1 MIGAPYLFFS
11 LSPLP
16 LTDGARRKPTT
27 FLPIFLR
34 SPLPAAAPTSK
45 IDVASFPSSPSVVRR
60 RKLAPRSR
68 PTFATLAAVTV
79 RIFSNSF
86 ASVFQKRL
94 AARGRRPFCVN
105 AATFALLTF
114 ACVGPAFSV
123 DLTRFAPLFWRDVV
137 FSGVLCALG
146 NACLVAALG
155 RGELSILGPINA
167 WKAVVGLTF
176 GFFLLG
182 ETPTF
187 PALFG
192 VFLIGVGSYFVLDAS
207 PERFSFRL
215 LFGSS
220 AIRLRVAALILTALE
235 AIFIKK
241 IVLAA
246 GPSTAFFL
254 WSATGALF
262 STLSLGVA
270 TLISLIPSISTRLR
284 QPRPTAQTPSTSPT
298 TQTAP
303 TTQTVQTTSTS
314 PTTQTVQTTPPS
326 LTTQTVQTTPPSPT
340 TQTAQT
346 TPPARFS
353 ARDALELAATAACV
367 GTMQLSTN
375 VAFERLDVGLAL
387 ALFQLSA
394 PLNVLLGWRLFRERG
409 VGKKLFGATVAVG
422 GAACVVLF
430 G

>member
-1 MIGAPYLFFS
+1 M
-11 LSPLP
+11 
-16 LTDGARRKPTT
+16 
-27 FLPIFLR
+27 
-34 SPLPAAAPTSK
+34 
-45 IDVASFPSSPSVVRR
+45 
-60 RKLAPRSR
+60 
-68 PTFATLAAVTV
+68 TL
-79 RIFSNSF
+79 
-86 ASVFQKRL
+86 
-94 AARGRRPFCVN
+94 
-105 AATFALLTF
+105 

-123 DLTRFAPLFWRDVV
+123 DWTRFEPIFWRDVV
-137 FSGVLCALG
+137 LSGVLCAVG

-176 GFFLLG
+176 GFFLLS
-182 ETPTF
+182 ETPAF
-187 PALFG
+187 AALIG

-215 LFGSS
+215 LLTNA

-262 STLSLGVA
+262 SAASLGVA
-270 TLISLIPSISTRLR
+270 ALFPLISTRF
-284 QPRPTAQTPSTSPT
+284 RPAQQTAQ
-298 TQTAP
+298 
-303 TTQTVQTTSTS
+303 
-314 PTTQTVQTTPPS
+314 
-326 LTTQTVQTTPPSPT
+326 T
-340 TQTAQT
+340 TQTAQPAP
-346 TPPARFS
+346 TPRFS
-353 ARDALELAATAACV
+353 IRDALELAATAACV

-375 VAFERLDVGLAL
+375 FAFERLDVGLAL

-409 VGKKLFGATVAVG
+409 VVKKLFGASVAVV

-430 G
+430 GGKSLKSTALQKSTRRRP

>member
-1 MIGAPYLFFS
+1 M
-11 LSPLP
+11 
-16 LTDGARRKPTT
+16 
-27 FLPIFLR
+27 
-34 SPLPAAAPTSK
+34 
-45 IDVASFPSSPSVVRR
+45 
-60 RKLAPRSR
+60 
-68 PTFATLAAVTV
+68 
-79 RIFSNSF
+79 
-86 ASVFQKRL
+86 
-94 AARGRRPFCVN
+94 AARGRRPFFVN

-123 DLTRFAPLFWRDVV
+123 DWTRFAPLFWRDVV

-167 WKAVVGLTF
+167 WKAVVGLIF

-182 ETPTF
+182 EAPTF

-207 PERFSFRL
+207 PGRFSFRL
-215 LFGSS
+215 LFGNS

-270 TLISLIPSISTRLR
+270 ALISSISTRFR
-284 QPRPTAQTPSTSPT
+284 RPSQAASTSQTSQASQT
-298 TQTAP
+298 TQI
-303 TTQTVQTTSTS
+303 TQI
-314 PTTQTVQTTPPS
+314 
-326 LTTQTVQTTPPSPT
+326 

-346 TPPARFS
+346 SPTPRFS

-409 VGKKLFGATVAVG
+409 VVKKLFGATVAVG

>member
-1 MIGAPYLFFS
+1 MAG
-11 LSPLP
+11 
-16 LTDGARRKPTT
+16 
-27 FLPIFLR
+27 
-34 SPLPAAAPTSK
+34 
-45 IDVASFPSSPSVVRR
+45 
-60 RKLAPRSR
+60 
-68 PTFATLAAVTV
+68 
-79 RIFSNSF
+79 
-86 ASVFQKRL
+86 
-94 AARGRRPFCVN
+94 RGRRPFFVN

-123 DLTRFAPLFWRDVV
+123 DWTRFEPTFWRDVV
-137 FSGVLCALG
+137 VSGLLCATG

-176 GFFLLG
+176 AFFLLG
-182 ETPTF
+182 EAPTF

-262 STLSLGVA
+262 SALSLGVA
-270 TLISLIPSISTRLR
+270 TFIPLISTRLR
-284 QPRPTAQTPSTSPT
+284 RPP
-298 TQTAP
+298 
-303 TTQTVQTTSTS
+303 
-314 PTTQTVQTTPPS
+314 
-326 LTTQTVQTTPPSPT
+326 
-340 TQTAQT
+340 QTAQT
-346 TPPARFS
+346 SPTSRFS
-353 ARDALELAATAACV
+353 VRDALELIATAACV

-375 VAFERLDVGLAL
+375 FAFERLDVGLAL

-409 VGKKLFGATVAVG
+409 VVKKLFGATVAVV

>member
-167 WKAVVGLTF
+167 WKAVVGLIF

-182 ETPTF
+182 EAPTF

-284 QPRPTAQTPSTSPT
+284 QPRPTAQTPQTS
-298 TQTAP
+298 
-303 TTQTVQTTSTS
+303 QTTST
-314 PTTQTVQTTPPS
+314 
-326 LTTQTVQTTPPSPT
+326 SPT

-409 VGKKLFGATVAVG
+409 VVKKLFGATVAVG

>member
-1 MIGAPYLFFS
+1 M
-11 LSPLP
+11 
-16 LTDGARRKPTT
+16 
-27 FLPIFLR
+27 
-34 SPLPAAAPTSK
+34 
-45 IDVASFPSSPSVVRR
+45 
-60 RKLAPRSR
+60 
-68 PTFATLAAVTV
+68 
-79 RIFSNSF
+79 
-86 ASVFQKRL
+86 
-94 AARGRRPFCVN
+94 AARGRRPFFVN

-114 ACVGPAFSV
+114 ACAGPAFSV
-123 DLTRFAPLFWRDVV
+123 DWTRFAPLFWRDVV
-137 FSGVLCALG
+137 VSGVLCALG

-167 WKAVVGLTF
+167 WKAVVGLIF

-182 ETPTF
+182 EAPTF

-215 LFGSS
+215 LFGNS

-262 STLSLGVA
+262 SALSLAVA
-270 TLISLIPSISTRLR
+270 TLTPLISTRLR
-284 QPRPTAQTPSTSPT
+284 RPTQT
-298 TQTAP
+298 TQTARRPP
-303 TTQTVQTTSTS
+303 T
-314 PTTQTVQTTPPS
+314 P
-326 LTTQTVQTTPPSPT
+326 
-340 TQTAQT
+340 
-346 TPPARFS
+346 RFS
-353 ARDALELAATAACV
+353 AVDALELAATAACV

-375 VAFERLDVGLAL
+375 FAFERLDVGLAL

-409 VGKKLFGATVAVG
+409 VVKKLLGATVAVV

>member
-1 MIGAPYLFFS
+1 M
-11 LSPLP
+11 
-16 LTDGARRKPTT
+16 
-27 FLPIFLR
+27 
-34 SPLPAAAPTSK
+34 
-45 IDVASFPSSPSVVRR
+45 
-60 RKLAPRSR
+60 
-68 PTFATLAAVTV
+68 
-79 RIFSNSF
+79 
-86 ASVFQKRL
+86 
-94 AARGRRPFCVN
+94 AARGLRPFFVN

-123 DLTRFAPLFWRDVV
+123 DWTRFEPFFWRDVV
-137 FSGVLCALG
+137 ISGVLCALG

-187 PALFG
+187 PALGG

-215 LFGSS
+215 LFGNS

-270 TLISLIPSISTRLR
+270 AFVSSIS
-284 QPRPTAQTPSTSPT
+284 

-303 TTQTVQTTSTS
+303 TS
-314 PTTQTVQTTPPS
+314 PTS
-326 LTTQTVQTTPPSPT
+326 
-340 TQTAQT
+340 
-346 TPPARFS
+346 RFS

-375 VAFERLDVGLAL
+375 FAFERLDVGLAL
-387 ALFQLSA
+387 ALFQLSSL
-394 PLNVLLGWRLFRERG
+394 LNVLLGWRLFRERG
-409 VGKKLFGATVAVG
+409 VVKKLFGATITVVG
-422 GAACVVLF
+422 AGCVVLF

>member
-1 MIGAPYLFFS
+1 MPALFSAPSF
-11 LSPLP
+11 
-16 LTDGARRKPTT
+16 GRRK
-27 FLPIFLR
+27 
-34 SPLPAAAPTSK
+34 
-45 IDVASFPSSPSVVRR
+45 SFQRN
-60 RKLAPRSR
+60 R
-68 PTFATLAAVTV
+68 PTFATLAAVSF
-79 RIFSNSF
+79 RILSNSF

-94 AARGRRPFCVN
+94 AARGRRSFFVN
-105 AATFALLTF
+105 ATTFALLTL

-123 DLTRFAPLFWRDVV
+123 DWTRFEPLFWRDVV
-137 FSGVLCALG
+137 ISGVLCAVG

-167 WKAVVGLTF
+167 WKAVVGLAF
-176 GFFLLG
+176 AFFLLG
-182 ETPTF
+182 EAPTVF
-187 PALFG
+187 ALFG

-215 LFGSS
+215 LFCNA

-270 TLISLIPSISTRLR
+270 ALTTSISTRLL
-284 QPRPTAQTPSTSPT
+284 QPSQTPAFSPP

-303 TTQTVQTTSTS
+303 
-314 PTTQTVQTTPPS
+314 
-326 LTTQTVQTTPPSPT
+326 PSPT
-340 TQTAQT
+340 S
-346 TPPARFS
+346 RLS

-375 VAFERLDVGLAL
+375 FAFERLDVGLAL

-394 PLNVLLGWRLFRERG
+394 LLNVLLGWRLFRERG
-409 VGKKLFGATVAVG
+409 VVKKLFGATITVA

>member
-1 MIGAPYLFFS
+1 ML
-11 LSPLP
+11 
-16 LTDGARRKPTT
+16 
-27 FLPIFLR
+27 
-34 SPLPAAAPTSK
+34 
-45 IDVASFPSSPSVVRR
+45 
-60 RKLAPRSR
+60 
-68 PTFATLAAVTV
+68 ATLAAVIV

-94 AARGRRPFCVN
+94 AARGRRPFFVN

-114 ACVGPAFSV
+114 ACAGPAFSV
-123 DLTRFAPLFWRDVV
+123 DWTRFAPLFWRDVV
-137 FSGVLCALG
+137 VSGVLCATG

-167 WKAVVGLTF
+167 WKAVVGLIF

-182 ETPTF
+182 DTPTF
-187 PALFG
+187 PALGG

-215 LFGSS
+215 LFGNS

-241 IVLAA
+241 IVLAT
-246 GPSTAFFL
+246 GPAPAFFL
-254 WSATGALF
+254 WSATGAFF

-270 TLISLIPSISTRLR
+270 TLIPLISTRLR
-284 QPRPTAQTPSTSPT
+284 QSPQTLPT
-298 TQTAP
+298 TPTSAP
-303 TTQTVQTTSTS
+303 
-314 PTTQTVQTTPPS
+314 P
-326 LTTQTVQTTPPSPT
+326 
-340 TQTAQT
+340 QTAQT
-346 TPPARFS
+346 TPTSAPLQTAQTTPTLRFS
-353 ARDALELAATAACV
+353 VRDAFELAATAACV

-375 VAFERLDVGLAL
+375 FAFERLDVGLAL

-409 VGKKLFGATVAVG
+409 VVKKLLGATVAVV

>member
-1 MIGAPYLFFS
+1 MAG
-11 LSPLP
+11 
-16 LTDGARRKPTT
+16 
-27 FLPIFLR
+27 
-34 SPLPAAAPTSK
+34 
-45 IDVASFPSSPSVVRR
+45 
-60 RKLAPRSR
+60 
-68 PTFATLAAVTV
+68 
-79 RIFSNSF
+79 
-86 ASVFQKRL
+86 
-94 AARGRRPFCVN
+94 RGRRPFFVN
-105 AATFALLTF
+105 AATFALLTL

-123 DLTRFAPLFWRDVV
+123 DWTRFASSFWRDVV
-137 FSGVLCALG
+137 VSGVLCATG

-182 ETPTF
+182 EAPTF

-215 LFGSS
+215 LFKNS

-241 IVLAA
+241 IVLAT
-246 GPSTAFFL
+246 GPAPAFFL
-254 WSATGALF
+254 WSATGAFF

-270 TLISLIPSISTRLR
+270 TLIPLISTRLR
-284 QPRPTAQTPSTSPT
+284 QSPQTLPTTPTSAPPQTAQTTPTSAPP
-298 TQTAP
+298 QTA
-303 TTQTVQTTSTS
+303 QTTPTS
-314 PTTQTVQTTPPS
+314 APLQTVQTTPT
-326 LTTQTVQTTPPSPT
+326 L
-340 TQTAQT
+340 
-346 TPPARFS
+346 RFS
-353 ARDALELAATAACV
+353 VRDAFELAATAACV

-375 VAFERLDVGLAL
+375 FAFERLDVGLAL

-409 VGKKLFGATVAVG
+409 VVKKLLGATVAVG

>member
-1 MIGAPYLFFS
+1 M
-11 LSPLP
+11 
-16 LTDGARRKPTT
+16 T
-27 FLPIFLR
+27 
-34 SPLPAAAPTSK
+34 
-45 IDVASFPSSPSVVRR
+45 
-60 RKLAPRSR
+60 
-68 PTFATLAAVTV
+68 
-79 RIFSNSF
+79 
-86 ASVFQKRL
+86 
-94 AARGRRPFCVN
+94 ARGRRPFFVN

-123 DLTRFAPLFWRDVV
+123 DWARFAPLFWRDVV

-167 WKAVVGLTF
+167 WKAVVGLIF

-182 ETPTF
+182 EAPTF
-187 PALFG
+187 SALFG

-207 PERFSFRL
+207 PERFSLRL
-215 LFGSS
+215 LFANS

-262 STLSLGVA
+262 STLSLGGA
-270 TLISLIPSISTRLR
+270 ALIPLISTRFR
-284 QPRPTAQTPSTSPT
+284 QSPQTAQTPPT
-298 TQTAP
+298 P
-303 TTQTVQTTSTS
+303 
-314 PTTQTVQTTPPS
+314 
-326 LTTQTVQTTPPSPT
+326 
-340 TQTAQT
+340 
-346 TPPARFS
+346 RFS

-375 VAFERLDVGLAL
+375 FAFERLDVGLAL

-409 VGKKLFGATVAVG
+409 VVKKLLGATVAVL

-430 G
+430 D

>member
-1 MIGAPYLFFS
+1 M
-11 LSPLP
+11 
-16 LTDGARRKPTT
+16 
-27 FLPIFLR
+27 
-34 SPLPAAAPTSK
+34 
-45 IDVASFPSSPSVVRR
+45 AS
-60 RKLAPRSR
+60 
-68 PTFATLAAVTV
+68 
-79 RIFSNSF
+79 
-86 ASVFQKRL
+86 
-94 AARGRRPFCVN
+94 RGRRPFFVN
-105 AATFALLTF
+105 AATFALLTL
-114 ACVGPAFSV
+114 ACVGPAFAV
-123 DLTRFAPLFWRDVV
+123 DWTRFEPSFWRDVV
-137 FSGVLCALG
+137 VSGVLCATG

-182 ETPTF
+182 EAPTF
-187 PALFG
+187 SALFG

-215 LFGSS
+215 LFKNS

-241 IVLAA
+241 IVLAT
-246 GPSTAFFL
+246 GPAPAFFL
-254 WSATGALF
+254 WSATGAFF

-270 TLISLIPSISTRLR
+270 TLIPLISTRLR
-284 QPRPTAQTPSTSPT
+284 QSPQTLPT
-298 TQTAP
+298 TPTSAP
-303 TTQTVQTTSTS
+303 
-314 PTTQTVQTTPPS
+314 P
-326 LTTQTVQTTPPSPT
+326 
-340 TQTAQT
+340 QTAQT
-346 TPPARFS
+346 TPTSAPLQTAQTTPTLRFS
-353 ARDALELAATAACV
+353 VRDAFELAATAACV

-409 VGKKLFGATVAVG
+409 VVKKLLGATVAVG

>member
-1 MIGAPYLFFS
+1 M
-11 LSPLP
+11 
-16 LTDGARRKPTT
+16 
-27 FLPIFLR
+27 
-34 SPLPAAAPTSK
+34 
-45 IDVASFPSSPSVVRR
+45 
-60 RKLAPRSR
+60 
-68 PTFATLAAVTV
+68 
-79 RIFSNSF
+79 
-86 ASVFQKRL
+86 
-94 AARGRRPFCVN
+94 
-105 AATFALLTF
+105 F
-114 ACVGPAFSV
+114 ACAGPAFSV
-123 DLTRFAPLFWRDVV
+123 DWARFAPLFWRDVV
-137 FSGVLCALG
+137 VSGVLCALG

-167 WKAVVGLTF
+167 WKAVVGLIF

-182 ETPTF
+182 EAPTF

-215 LFGSS
+215 LFGNS

-262 STLSLGVA
+262 SALSLGVA
-270 TLISLIPSISTRLR
+270 ALTSLILTRLR
-284 QPRPTAQTPSTSPT
+284 QPL
-298 TQTAP
+298 QTAP
-303 TTQTVQTTSTS
+303 TPPTS
-314 PTTQTVQTTPPS
+314 PAPQTASTPPIS
-326 LTTQTVQTTPPSPT
+326 SSPQTAPTPP
-340 TQTAQT
+340 
-346 TPPARFS
+346 TPRFS

-375 VAFERLDVGLAL
+375 FAFERLDVGLAL

-409 VGKKLFGATVAVG
+409 VVKKLLGATVAVV

>member
-1 MIGAPYLFFS
+1 M
-11 LSPLP
+11 
-16 LTDGARRKPTT
+16 
-27 FLPIFLR
+27 
-34 SPLPAAAPTSK
+34 
-45 IDVASFPSSPSVVRR
+45 
-60 RKLAPRSR
+60 
-68 PTFATLAAVTV
+68 
-79 RIFSNSF
+79 
-86 ASVFQKRL
+86 
-94 AARGRRPFCVN
+94 AARGRRPFLVN
-105 AATFALLTF
+105 AATFALLTL

-123 DLTRFAPLFWRDVV
+123 DWTRFAPTFWRDVV
-137 FSGVLCALG
+137 VSGVLCAVG

-187 PALFG
+187 AALSG

-215 LFGSS
+215 LFCNA

-254 WSATGALF
+254 WSATGTLF

-270 TLISLIPSISTRLR
+270 ALTSSISTRLR
-284 QPRPTAQTPSTSPT
+284 QPSRSQDAAPS

-303 TTQTVQTTSTS
+303 TTQS
-314 PTTQTVQTTPPS
+314 PQP
-326 LTTQTVQTTPPSPT
+326 
-340 TQTAQT
+340 TQTAP
-346 TPPARFS
+346 TPPTSRLS
-353 ARDALELAATAACV
+353 PRDALELAATAACV

-375 VAFERLDVGLAL
+375 FAFERLDVGLAL
-387 ALFQLSA
+387 ALFQLSSL
-394 PLNVLLGWRLFRERG
+394 LNVLLGWRLFRERG
-409 VGKKLFGATVAVG
+409 VVKKLFGATLTVA

>member
-1 MIGAPYLFFS
+1 LI
-11 LSPLP
+11 
-16 LTDGARRKPTT
+16 RRFKFQPPRPDAFEN
-27 FLPIFLR
+27 FLPIF
-34 SPLPAAAPTSK
+34 SPAPS
-45 IDVASFPSSPSVVRR
+45 RR
-60 RKLAPRSR
+60 RFAEYNKRRPFPLFARSLGRREPAERSR
-68 PTFATLAAVTV
+68 LTFATLAAVIV
-79 RIFSNSF
+79 RIVSNSF
-86 ASVFQKRL
+86 GSVFQKRL
-94 AARGRRPFCVN
+94 AARGRRPFFVN

-114 ACVGPAFSV
+114 ACAGPAFSV
-123 DLTRFAPLFWRDVV
+123 DWARFAPLFWRDVV
-137 FSGVLCALG
+137 VSGVLCALG

-182 ETPTF
+182 EAPTF

-215 LFGSS
+215 LFGNS

-262 STLSLGVA
+262 SALSLGVA
-270 TLISLIPSISTRLR
+270 ALTSLILTRLR
-284 QPRPTAQTPSTSPT
+284 QPL
-298 TQTAP
+298 QTAP
-303 TTQTVQTTSTS
+303 TPPTS
-314 PTTQTVQTTPPS
+314 PAPQTASTPPIS
-326 LTTQTVQTTPPSPT
+326 SSPQTAPTPPIS
-340 TQTAQT
+340 
-346 TPPARFS
+346 RFS
-353 ARDALELAATAACV
+353 TRDALDLAATAACV

-375 VAFERLDVGLAL
+375 FAFERLDVGLAL

-409 VGKKLFGATVAVG
+409 VVKKLFGATVAVG

>member
-1 MIGAPYLFFS
+1 M
-11 LSPLP
+11 
-16 LTDGARRKPTT
+16 
-27 FLPIFLR
+27 
-34 SPLPAAAPTSK
+34 
-45 IDVASFPSSPSVVRR
+45 
-60 RKLAPRSR
+60 
-68 PTFATLAAVTV
+68 AT
-79 RIFSNSF
+79 
-86 ASVFQKRL
+86 
-94 AARGRRPFCVN
+94 RGRRPFFVN
-105 AATFALLTF
+105 AATFVLLTF
-114 ACVGPAFSV
+114 ACVGPAFAV
-123 DLTRFAPLFWRDVV
+123 DWTRFRPDFWRDVV

-167 WKAVVGLTF
+167 WKAVVGLIF

-182 ETPTF
+182 EAPTF
-187 PALFG
+187 SALFG

-215 LFGSS
+215 LFGNS

-254 WSATGALF
+254 WAATGALF

-270 TLISLIPSISTRLR
+270 ALIPLIPSISTQPR
-284 QPRPTAQTPSTSPT
+284 QPRLT
-298 TQTAP
+298 TQTPQAS
-303 TTQTVQTTSTS
+303 QTTSTS
-314 PTTQTVQTTPPS
+314 APS
-326 LTTQTVQTTPPSPT
+326 
-340 TQTAQT
+340 QTAQT
-346 TPPARFS
+346 TPPTRFS

-367 GTMQLSTN
+367 GTMQLATN

-409 VGKKLFGATVAVG
+409 VVKKLFGATVAVG

-430 G
+430 S

>member
-1 MIGAPYLFFS
+1 M
-11 LSPLP
+11 
-16 LTDGARRKPTT
+16 
-27 FLPIFLR
+27 
-34 SPLPAAAPTSK
+34 
-45 IDVASFPSSPSVVRR
+45 
-60 RKLAPRSR
+60 
-68 PTFATLAAVTV
+68 
-79 RIFSNSF
+79 
-86 ASVFQKRL
+86 
-94 AARGRRPFCVN
+94 AARGRRPFFVN

-123 DLTRFAPLFWRDVV
+123 DWTRFEPLFWRDVV
-137 FSGVLCALG
+137 LSGVLCALG

-155 RGELSILGPINA
+155 RGKLSILGPINA

-176 GFFLLG
+176 AFFLLG
-182 ETPTF
+182 EAPTL

-192 VFLIGVGSYFVLDAS
+192 VFLIGVGSYFVLDAA

-215 LFGSS
+215 LLTNA

-262 STLSLGVA
+262 SALSLGVA
-270 TLISLIPSISTRLR
+270 ALIPLISTRLR
-284 QPRPTAQTPSTSPT
+284 PLPPTARL
-298 TQTAP
+298 A
-303 TTQTVQTTSTS
+303 
-314 PTTQTVQTTPPS
+314 
-326 LTTQTVQTTPPSPT
+326 PPSPT
-340 TQTAQT
+340 S
-346 TPPARFS
+346 RFS

-375 VAFERLDVGLAL
+375 FAFKRLDVGLAL

-409 VGKKLFGATVAVG
+409 VVKKLFGASVAVV

>member
-1 MIGAPYLFFS
+1 MI
-11 LSPLP
+11 
-16 LTDGARRKPTT
+16 RRFKFQPPRPDAFEN
-27 FLPIFLR
+27 FLPIF
-34 SPLPAAAPTSK
+34 SPAPS
-45 IDVASFPSSPSVVRR
+45 RR
-60 RKLAPRSR
+60 RFAEYNKRRPFPLFARSLGRREPAKRSR
-68 PTFATLAAVTV
+68 LTFAPLAAVIV
-79 RIFSNSF
+79 RIVSNSF
-86 ASVFQKRL
+86 GSVFQKRL
-94 AARGRRPFCVN
+94 AARGRRPFFVN

-114 ACVGPAFSV
+114 ACAGPAFSV
-123 DLTRFAPLFWRDVV
+123 DWARFAPLFWRDVV
-137 FSGVLCALG
+137 VSGVLCALG

-167 WKAVVGLTF
+167 WKAVVGLIF

-182 ETPTF
+182 EAPTF

-215 LFGSS
+215 LFGNS

-262 STLSLGVA
+262 SALSLGVA
-270 TLISLIPSISTRLR
+270 ALTSLILTRLR
-284 QPRPTAQTPSTSPT
+284 QPLQTVPTPPTSPAP
-298 TQTAP
+298 QTAP
-303 TTQTVQTTSTS
+303 TPPISSSPQTA
-314 PTTQTVQTTPPS
+314 PTPPIS
-326 LTTQTVQTTPPSPT
+326 
-340 TQTAQT
+340 
-346 TPPARFS
+346 RFS
-353 ARDALELAATAACV
+353 TRDALDLAATAACV

-375 VAFERLDVGLAL
+375 FAFERLDVGLAL

-409 VGKKLFGATVAVG
+409 VVKKLFGATVAVV

>member
-1 MIGAPYLFFS
+1 M
-11 LSPLP
+11 
-16 LTDGARRKPTT
+16 
-27 FLPIFLR
+27 
-34 SPLPAAAPTSK
+34 
-45 IDVASFPSSPSVVRR
+45 
-60 RKLAPRSR
+60 
-68 PTFATLAAVTV
+68 
-79 RIFSNSF
+79 
-86 ASVFQKRL
+86 
-94 AARGRRPFCVN
+94 AARGRRPFFVN

-114 ACVGPAFSV
+114 ACVGPAFAV
-123 DLTRFAPLFWRDVV
+123 DWTRFEPSFWRDVV
-137 FSGVLCALG
+137 VSGVLCALG

-182 ETPTF
+182 EAPTF
-187 PALFG
+187 SALFG

-215 LFGSS
+215 LFENS

-262 STLSLGVA
+262 SALSLGVA
-270 TLISLIPSISTRLR
+270 ASIPFVSTRLR
-284 QPRPTAQTPSTSPT
+284 RPLQTAQTPPTS
-298 TQTAP
+298 
-303 TTQTVQTTSTS
+303 
-314 PTTQTVQTTPPS
+314 
-326 LTTQTVQTTPPSPT
+326 
-340 TQTAQT
+340 
-346 TPPARFS
+346 RFS

-375 VAFERLDVGLAL
+375 FAFERLDVGLAL

-409 VGKKLFGATVAVG
+409 VVKKLLGATVAVV

>member
-1 MIGAPYLFFS
+1 M
-11 LSPLP
+11 
-16 LTDGARRKPTT
+16 
-27 FLPIFLR
+27 
-34 SPLPAAAPTSK
+34 
-45 IDVASFPSSPSVVRR
+45 
-60 RKLAPRSR
+60 
-68 PTFATLAAVTV
+68 FATLAAVIV

-94 AARGRRPFCVN
+94 AARGRRPFFVN

-123 DLTRFAPLFWRDVV
+123 DWTRFEPTFWRDVV
-137 FSGVLCALG
+137 VSGVLCALG

-167 WKAVVGLTF
+167 WKAVVGLIF

-182 ETPTF
+182 EAPTF

-192 VFLIGVGSYFVLDAS
+192 VFLIGIGSYFVLDAS

-215 LFGSS
+215 LFGNS

-246 GPSTAFFL
+246 GPSPAFFL
-254 WSATGALF
+254 WATTGALF
-262 STLSLGVA
+262 SALSLGVSA
-270 TLISLIPSISTRLR
+270 LIASISTRFR
-284 QPRPTAQTPSTSPT
+284 QSSSTSPT
-298 TQTAP
+298 P
-303 TTQTVQTTSTS
+303 SPSPSPQTVQTPPTS
-314 PTTQTVQTTPPS
+314 
-326 LTTQTVQTTPPSPT
+326 
-340 TQTAQT
+340 
-346 TPPARFS
+346 RFS
-353 ARDALELAATAACV
+353 VRDAFELAATAACV

-409 VGKKLFGATVAVG
+409 VVKKLLGATVAVG

-430 G
+430 S

>member
-1 MIGAPYLFFS
+1 M
-11 LSPLP
+11 
-16 LTDGARRKPTT
+16 
-27 FLPIFLR
+27 
-34 SPLPAAAPTSK
+34 
-45 IDVASFPSSPSVVRR
+45 
-60 RKLAPRSR
+60 
-68 PTFATLAAVTV
+68 
-79 RIFSNSF
+79 
-86 ASVFQKRL
+86 
-94 AARGRRPFCVN
+94 AARGRRPFFVN

-114 ACVGPAFSV
+114 ACVGPALSV
-123 DLTRFAPLFWRDVV
+123 DWARFEPLFWRDVV
-137 FSGVLCALG
+137 LSGVLCALG

-182 ETPTF
+182 EAPTF
-187 PALFG
+187 SALFG

-207 PERFSFRL
+207 PERFSLRL
-215 LFGSS
+215 LLGNS

-262 STLSLGVA
+262 SALSLGVA
-270 TLISLIPSISTRLR
+270 ALIPFVSTRLR
-284 QPRPTAQTPSTSPT
+284 RPLQTAQTPPTS
-298 TQTAP
+298 
-303 TTQTVQTTSTS
+303 
-314 PTTQTVQTTPPS
+314 
-326 LTTQTVQTTPPSPT
+326 
-340 TQTAQT
+340 
-346 TPPARFS
+346 RFS

-375 VAFERLDVGLAL
+375 FAFERLDVGLAL

-409 VGKKLFGATVAVG
+409 VVKKLFGASVAVV

>member
-1 MIGAPYLFFS
+1 MAG
-11 LSPLP
+11 
-16 LTDGARRKPTT
+16 
-27 FLPIFLR
+27 
-34 SPLPAAAPTSK
+34 
-45 IDVASFPSSPSVVRR
+45 
-60 RKLAPRSR
+60 
-68 PTFATLAAVTV
+68 
-79 RIFSNSF
+79 
-86 ASVFQKRL
+86 
-94 AARGRRPFCVN
+94 RGRRPFFVN
-105 AATFALLTF
+105 AATFALLTL

-123 DLTRFAPLFWRDVV
+123 DWTRFASSFWRDVV
-137 FSGVLCALG
+137 VSGVLCATG

-182 ETPTF
+182 EAPTF
-187 PALFG
+187 SALFG

-215 LFGSS
+215 LFKNS

-241 IVLAA
+241 IVLAT
-246 GPSTAFFL
+246 GPAPAFFL
-254 WSATGALF
+254 WSATGAFF

-270 TLISLIPSISTRLR
+270 TLIPLISTRLR
-284 QPRPTAQTPSTSPT
+284 QSPQTLPT
-298 TQTAP
+298 TP
-303 TTQTVQTTSTS
+303 TSA
-314 PTTQTVQTTPPS
+314 TP
-326 LTTQTVQTTPPSPT
+326 
-340 TQTAQT
+340 QTAQT
-346 TPPARFS
+346 TPTSAPLQTAQTTPTLRFS
-353 ARDALELAATAACV
+353 VRDAFELAATAACV

-394 PLNVLLGWRLFRERG
+394 PLNVLLGWQLFRERG
-409 VGKKLFGATVAVG
+409 VVKKLLGATVAVG

>member
-1 MIGAPYLFFS
+1 M
-11 LSPLP
+11 
-16 LTDGARRKPTT
+16 
-27 FLPIFLR
+27 
-34 SPLPAAAPTSK
+34 
-45 IDVASFPSSPSVVRR
+45 
-60 RKLAPRSR
+60 
-68 PTFATLAAVTV
+68 
-79 RIFSNSF
+79 
-86 ASVFQKRL
+86 
-94 AARGRRPFCVN
+94 AARGRRPFLVN
-105 AATFALLTF
+105 AATFALLTL

-123 DLTRFAPLFWRDVV
+123 DWTRFEPIFWRDVV
-137 FSGVLCALG
+137 LSGVLCALG

-176 GFFLLG
+176 AFFLLD
-182 ETPTF
+182 EAPTL

-192 VFLIGVGSYFVLDAS
+192 VFLIGVGSYFVLDAA

-215 LFGSS
+215 LLTNA

-262 STLSLGVA
+262 SALSLGVA
-270 TLISLIPSISTRLR
+270 TLTTLISTRLR
-284 QPRPTAQTPSTSPT
+284 QR
-298 TQTAP
+298 TQTAA
-303 TTQTVQTTSTS
+303 
-314 PTTQTVQTTPPS
+314 TPPTS
-326 LTTQTVQTTPPSPT
+326 H
-340 TQTAQT
+340 
-346 TPPARFS
+346 FS

-409 VGKKLFGATVAVG
+409 VVKKLFGASVAVV

>member
-1 MIGAPYLFFS
+1 LI
-11 LSPLP
+11 
-16 LTDGARRKPTT
+16 RRFKFQPPRPDAFEN
-27 FLPIFLR
+27 FLPIF
-34 SPLPAAAPTSK
+34 SPAPS
-45 IDVASFPSSPSVVRR
+45 RR
-60 RKLAPRSR
+60 RFAEYNKRRPFPLFARSLGRREPAERSR
-68 PTFATLAAVTV
+68 LTFATLAAVIV
-79 RIFSNSF
+79 RIVSNSF
-86 ASVFQKRL
+86 GSVFQKRL
-94 AARGRRPFCVN
+94 AARGRRPFFVN

-114 ACVGPAFSV
+114 ACAGPAFSV
-123 DLTRFAPLFWRDVV
+123 DWTRFAPIFWRDVV
-137 FSGVLCALG
+137 VSGVLCATG

-167 WKAVVGLTF
+167 WKAVVGLIF

-182 ETPTF
+182 EAPTF

-192 VFLIGVGSYFVLDAS
+192 VFLIGVGSYFVLDAN

-215 LFGSS
+215 LFGNS

-262 STLSLGVA
+262 SALSLGVA
-270 TLISLIPSISTRLR
+270 ALTSLILTRLR
-284 QPRPTAQTPSTSPT
+284 QPL
-298 TQTAP
+298 QTAP
-303 TTQTVQTTSTS
+303 TPPTS
-314 PTTQTVQTTPPS
+314 PAPQTASTPPIS
-326 LTTQTVQTTPPSPT
+326 SSPQTAPTPPIS
-340 TQTAQT
+340 
-346 TPPARFS
+346 RFS
-353 ARDALELAATAACV
+353 TRDALDLAATAACV

-375 VAFERLDVGLAL
+375 FAFERLDVGLAL

-409 VGKKLFGATVAVG
+409 VVKKLFGATVAVG

>member
-1 MIGAPYLFFS
+1 MAG
-11 LSPLP
+11 
-16 LTDGARRKPTT
+16 
-27 FLPIFLR
+27 
-34 SPLPAAAPTSK
+34 
-45 IDVASFPSSPSVVRR
+45 
-60 RKLAPRSR
+60 
-68 PTFATLAAVTV
+68 
-79 RIFSNSF
+79 
-86 ASVFQKRL
+86 
-94 AARGRRPFCVN
+94 RGRRPFFVN

-123 DLTRFAPLFWRDVV
+123 DWTRFAPLFWRDVV
-137 FSGVLCALG
+137 VSGVLCATG

-167 WKAVVGLTF
+167 WKAVVGLIF

-182 ETPTF
+182 EAPTF

-215 LFGSS
+215 LFENS

-241 IVLAA
+241 IVLAT
-246 GPSTAFFL
+246 GPAPAFFL

-262 STLSLGVA
+262 STFSLGVA
-270 TLISLIPSISTRLR
+270 ALLPSISTRLR
-284 QPRPTAQTPSTSPT
+284 RPRQTAQTSLIPPKTQTAQTPPTSPT
-298 TQTAP
+298 TQTDQTPP
-303 TTQTVQTTSTS
+303 TSPTAQTDQTPPTS
-314 PTTQTVQTTPPS
+314 PTTQTDQTPP
-326 LTTQTVQTTPPSPT
+326 TSPT
-340 TQTAQT
+340 TQTDQ
-346 TPPARFS
+346 TPPTPRFS
-353 ARDALELAATAACV
+353 GRDAFELAATAACV

-409 VGKKLFGATVAVG
+409 VVKKLFGATVAVG

>member
-1 MIGAPYLFFS
+1 M
-11 LSPLP
+11 
-16 LTDGARRKPTT
+16 
-27 FLPIFLR
+27 
-34 SPLPAAAPTSK
+34 
-45 IDVASFPSSPSVVRR
+45 
-60 RKLAPRSR
+60 
-68 PTFATLAAVTV
+68 
-79 RIFSNSF
+79 
-86 ASVFQKRL
+86 
-94 AARGRRPFCVN
+94 AARGRRPFFVN
-105 AATFALLTF
+105 AATFALLTL
-114 ACVGPAFSV
+114 ACVGPALSV
-123 DLTRFAPLFWRDVV
+123 DWTRFESLFWRDVLL
-137 FSGVLCALG
+137 SGVLCALG

-182 ETPTF
+182 EAPTF

-215 LFGSS
+215 LLTNA

-262 STLSLGVA
+262 SALSLGVA
-270 TLISLIPSISTRLR
+270 ALIPFVSTRLR
-284 QPRPTAQTPSTSPT
+284 RPLQTAQTPPTS
-298 TQTAP
+298 
-303 TTQTVQTTSTS
+303 
-314 PTTQTVQTTPPS
+314 
-326 LTTQTVQTTPPSPT
+326 
-340 TQTAQT
+340 
-346 TPPARFS
+346 RFS

-375 VAFERLDVGLAL
+375 FAFERLDVGLAL

-409 VGKKLFGATVAVG
+409 VVKKLLGATVAVV

>member
-1 MIGAPYLFFS
+1 M
-11 LSPLP
+11 
-16 LTDGARRKPTT
+16 TDGARRKPTT

-123 DLTRFAPLFWRDVV
+123 DWTRFAPLFWRDVV

-182 ETPTF
+182 EAPTF

-284 QPRPTAQTPSTSPT
+284 QPRLTAQTPQTSQTTPTSPT
-298 TQTAP
+298 TQNA
-303 TTQTVQTTSTS
+303 
-314 PTTQTVQTTPPS
+314 QTTPPS
-326 LTTQTVQTTPPSPT
+326 LTTQTVQTTSTSPT

-409 VGKKLFGATVAVG
+409 VVKKLFGATVAVG

>member
-1 MIGAPYLFFS
+1 M
-11 LSPLP
+11 
-16 LTDGARRKPTT
+16 
-27 FLPIFLR
+27 
-34 SPLPAAAPTSK
+34 
-45 IDVASFPSSPSVVRR
+45 
-60 RKLAPRSR
+60 
-68 PTFATLAAVTV
+68 
-79 RIFSNSF
+79 
-86 ASVFQKRL
+86 
-94 AARGRRPFCVN
+94 AARGRRPFFVN

-114 ACVGPAFSV
+114 VCAGPAFSV
-123 DLTRFAPLFWRDVV
+123 DWTRFEPTFWRDVV
-137 FSGVLCALG
+137 LSGVLCALG

-167 WKAVVGLTF
+167 WKAIVGLTF

-182 ETPTF
+182 EAPTF

-215 LFGSS
+215 LFGNS

-262 STLSLGVA
+262 SAFSLGVA
-270 TLISLIPSISTRLR
+270 TLISFISTQLR
-284 QPRPTAQTPSTSPT
+284 RTSQIAPTSPPS
-298 TQTAP
+298 Q
-303 TTQTVQTTSTS
+303 TTQTVQTPPTS
-314 PTTQTVQTTPPS
+314 
-326 LTTQTVQTTPPSPT
+326 
-340 TQTAQT
+340 
-346 TPPARFS
+346 RFS
-353 ARDALELAATAACV
+353 RRDALELVATAACV

-375 VAFERLDVGLAL
+375 FAFERLDVGLAL

-409 VGKKLFGATVAVG
+409 VVKKLFGATVAVG

>member
-1 MIGAPYLFFS
+1 
-11 LSPLP
+11 
-16 LTDGARRKPTT
+16 
-27 FLPIFLR
+27 
-34 SPLPAAAPTSK
+34 
-45 IDVASFPSSPSVVRR
+45 
-60 RKLAPRSR
+60 
-68 PTFATLAAVTV
+68 
-79 RIFSNSF
+79 
-86 ASVFQKRL
+86 L
-94 AARGRRPFCVN
+94 AARGRRPFFVN
-105 AATFALLTF
+105 AATLALLTL

-123 DLTRFAPLFWRDVV
+123 DWTRFEPLFWRDVV
-137 FSGVLCALG
+137 LSGILCAVG
-146 NACLVAALG
+146 NACLVSALG

-176 GFFLLG
+176 AFFLLG
-182 ETPTF
+182 EAPTF

-207 PERFSFRL
+207 PERFSLRL
-215 LFGSS
+215 LLTNA

-262 STLSLGVA
+262 SAASLGVA
-270 TLISLIPSISTRLR
+270 ALIPLISTRFR
-284 QPRPTAQTPSTSPT
+284 STSPR
-298 TQTAP
+298 TQRTSTAP
-303 TTQTVQTTSTS
+303 TPPTS
-314 PTTQTVQTTPPS
+314 
-326 LTTQTVQTTPPSPT
+326 
-340 TQTAQT
+340 
-346 TPPARFS
+346 RFS

-375 VAFERLDVGLAL
+375 FAFERLDVGLAL

-409 VGKKLFGATVAVG
+409 VVKKLFGASVAVV

>member
-1 MIGAPYLFFS
+1 
-11 LSPLP
+11 
-16 LTDGARRKPTT
+16 
-27 FLPIFLR
+27 
-34 SPLPAAAPTSK
+34 
-45 IDVASFPSSPSVVRR
+45 
-60 RKLAPRSR
+60 LAG
-68 PTFATLAAVTV
+68 
-79 RIFSNSF
+79 
-86 ASVFQKRL
+86 
-94 AARGRRPFCVN
+94 RGRRPFFVN
-105 AATFALLTF
+105 AATSALLTF

-123 DLTRFAPLFWRDVV
+123 DWTRFEPTFWRDVV
-137 FSGVLCALG
+137 VSGLLCATG

-176 GFFLLG
+176 AFFLLG
-182 ETPTF
+182 EAPTF

-207 PERFSFRL
+207 PERFSIRL
-215 LFGSS
+215 LLTNA

-262 STLSLGVA
+262 SAASLGVA
-270 TLISLIPSISTRLR
+270 ASIPFVSTRLR
-284 QPRPTAQTPSTSPT
+284 RSPSTAQPSQLTPTS
-298 TQTAP
+298 
-303 TTQTVQTTSTS
+303 
-314 PTTQTVQTTPPS
+314 
-326 LTTQTVQTTPPSPT
+326 
-340 TQTAQT
+340 
-346 TPPARFS
+346 RFS
-353 ARDALELAATAACV
+353 VRDALELAATAACV

-375 VAFERLDVGLAL
+375 FAFERLDVGLAL

-409 VGKKLFGATVAVG
+409 VVKKLFGASVAVV

>member
-1 MIGAPYLFFS
+1 MFPFS
-11 LSPLP
+11 VFPFV
-16 LTDGARRKPTT
+16 ARSLGR
-27 FLPIFLR
+27 R
-34 SPLPAAAPTSK
+34 DPAE
-45 IDVASFPSSPSVVRR
+45 
-60 RKLAPRSR
+60 RSR
-68 PTFATLAAVTV
+68 LTFATLAAVV
-79 RIFSNSF
+79 LRILSNSF

-94 AARGRRPFCVN
+94 TARGRRPFFVN

-123 DLTRFAPLFWRDVV
+123 DWARFAPLFWRDVV
-137 FSGVLCALG
+137 VSGVLCALG

-167 WKAVVGLTF
+167 WKAVVGLIF

-182 ETPTF
+182 EAPTF
-187 PALFG
+187 SALFG

-207 PERFSFRL
+207 PERFSLRL
-215 LFGSS
+215 LFANS

-262 STLSLGVA
+262 STLSLGGA
-270 TLISLIPSISTRLR
+270 ALIPLISTRFR
-284 QPRPTAQTPSTSPT
+284 RPSQL
-298 TQTAP
+298 AP
-303 TTQTVQTTSTS
+303 TL
-314 PTTQTVQTTPPS
+314 PPS
-326 LTTQTVQTTPPSPT
+326 QT

-346 TPPARFS
+346 PPTSPPSQTAQTAQTPPTSRFS

-375 VAFERLDVGLAL
+375 FALERLDVGLAL

-409 VGKKLFGATVAVG
+409 VVKKLLGATVAVV

>member
-1 MIGAPYLFFS
+1 MSAF
-11 LSPLP
+11 
-16 LTDGARRKPTT
+16 
-27 FLPIFLR
+27 
-34 SPLPAAAPTSK
+34 
-45 IDVASFPSSPSVVRR
+45 RR
-60 RKLAPRSR
+60 RLSTQASRRSR
-68 PTFATLAAVTV
+68 ATFATLAAVIL
-79 RIFSNSF
+79 RIVSNSF
-86 ASVFQKRL
+86 GAVFQKRL
-94 AARGRRPFCVN
+94 AARGRRPFFVN
-105 AATFALLTF
+105 AATGALLTF

-123 DLTRFAPLFWRDVV
+123 DWTRFAPTFWRDVV

-176 GFFLLG
+176 AFFLLG
-182 ETPTF
+182 EAPTF

-207 PERFSFRL
+207 PERFSLRL
-215 LFGSS
+215 LLTNA

-246 GPSTAFFL
+246 GPSAAFFL
-254 WSATGALF
+254 WSATGAVF
-262 STLSLGVA
+262 SLLSLGGA
-270 TLISLIPSISTRLR
+270 ALISSISTRLR
-284 QPRPTAQTPSTSPT
+284 RPSQT
-298 TQTAP
+298 TQTP
-303 TTQTVQTTSTS
+303 TSTQTVQTP
-314 PTTQTVQTTPPS
+314 PT
-326 LTTQTVQTTPPSPT
+326 L
-340 TQTAQT
+340 
-346 TPPARFS
+346 RF
-353 ARDALELAATAACV
+353 AVRDALELAATAACV

-375 VAFERLDVGLAL
+375 FAFERLDVGLAL

-409 VGKKLFGATVAVG
+409 VVKKLLGASVAVV